1 MYLQVSQIKFY
12 WAASNVDIRT
22 HTRTTSHTHTHT
34 WMRHLFDVQKRIRRR
49 RVDDTFCQHIMQ
61 RVHDGQNECTPPLA
75 VITEMQQVPSEIAST
90 QMADKYGART
100 MAALRENQQ
109 QRQQQLCTV
118 FLCKFTRNCN
128 RLVVGR
134 TNGAR
139 GEHDPQRVDGW

>member
-1 MYLQVSQIKFY
+1 MSMY
-12 WAASNVDIRT
+12 AHT
-22 HTRTTSHTHTHT
+22 HAQRHTHTHECAIYT
-34 WMRHLFDVQKRIRRR
+34 TCKNAY
-49 RVDDTFCQHIMQ
+49 DDIESMTRFANTSCSAF
-61 RVHDGQNECTPPLA
+61 HDGQNECAPPLS

-128 RLVVGR
+128 RLVAGKR
-134 TNGAR
+134 AKGAR
-139 GEHDPQRVDGW
+139 GEHDPQRVDG